1 MDLLYLHPSAT
12 RGKPSF
18 LFMPAGV
25 FPMLNHARRHGFT
38 VSAVNEA
45 VELAL
50 DPHFDTARF
59 LARHPAQVYAIDLH
73 WHEHA
78 HGALSLARLIH
89 ERRPDAVVV
98 LGGITASRYADEI
111 LRDHPE
117 VDHVVSGYGEEP
129 LLQLLQGLRRRAAPP
144 RGTVLTAAAPLTLD
158 DYDETDHTV
167 LRHAR
172 EYGMAA
178 IHGLRTDGGPP
189 SVWYRNG
196 VGCFRNCSYCGGAAS
211 AHVQVFGH
219 RRPLRR
225 SPARVAADLARL
237 AAQGMAWVSLTH
249 DVSSG
254 SPGYWRELFAAVRA
268 SRARLGVYLEAN
280 GLPSAEFVRELART
294 FVPADTRV
302 AITPLCGDDAQR
314 ALNGKSFGARR
325 LRACL
330 RRIKEAGLGLVLY
343 FADGLPGPMPG
354 GRTRS
359 LLLKAQLDAEFRPQM
374 SVMTPLTLDPGS
386 PMQQRSDELGVR
398 VRLRTLADYLAR
410 AAARSDGRPYDSP
423 GYGLRAIAARHGR

>member
-1 MDLLYLHPSAT
+1 VDLLYLHPSAT

-50 DPHFDTARF
+50 DPHFDTAQF
-59 LARHPAQVYAIDLH
+59 LARHPAQVYALDLH
-73 WHEHA
+73 WHEHS
-78 HGALSLARLIH
+78 HGALSLARLIK

-111 LRDHPE
+111 LRDYPA

-129 LLQLLQGLRRRAAPP
+129 LLALLQGLRRRAAPA
-144 RGTVLTAAAPLTLD
+144 RRSVLTAATPLALD
-158 DYDETDHTV
+158 DYDETDHTA

-172 EYGMAA
+172 EYAMAA
-178 IHGLRTDGGPP
+178 LHGVRTDSGAP
-189 SVWYRNG
+189 SAWYRNG
-196 VGCFRNCSYCGGAAS
+196 VGCFRDCAYCGGAAT
-211 AHVQVFGH
+211 AHAQVFGH

-225 SPARVAADLARL
+225 SPALVAADLARL
-237 AAQGMAWVSLTH
+237 AAQGMGWVCLTH

-254 SPGYWRELFAAVRA
+254 SPDYWRELFDEVRA
-268 SRARLGVYLEAN
+268 SRARLGIYLEAN

-294 FVPADTRV
+294 FVPADTRI

-314 ALNGKSFGARR
+314 AFNGKGFGASR
-325 LRACL
+325 LRSCL
-330 RRIKEAGLGLVLY
+330 RTIKEAGLGLVLY
-343 FADGLPGPMPG
+343 FADGLPGPAPG
-354 GRTRS
+354 SRARS
-359 LLLKAQLDAEFRPQM
+359 LLLKARLDTEFKPQM

-386 PMQQRSDELGVR
+386 PMQRRPDAFGVTA
-398 VRLRTLADYLAR
+398 RLRTLADYVAR
-410 AAARSDGRPYDSP
+410 GAARSDGRPYDSA
-423 GYGLRAIAARHGR
+423 GYGLRAKTTGRGG

>member
-1 MDLLYLHPSAT
+1 VDLLYLHPSAT

-25 FPMLNHARRHGFT
+25 FPMLNHARRHGFA

-50 DPHFDTARF
+50 DPGFDTPQF
-59 LARHPAQVYAIDLH
+59 LATHPAQVYAIDLH

-78 HGALSLARLIH
+78 HGALSLAHLIK
-89 ERRPDAVVV
+89 ERHPDAVVV

-129 LLQLLQGLRRRAAPP
+129 LLQLLQSLRRRAAPA
-144 RGTVLTAAAPLTLD
+144 RRSVLTAAAPLALD
-158 DYDETDHTV
+158 DYDETDHSA
-167 LRHAR
+167 LRHSR
-172 EYGMAA
+172 EYAMAG
-178 IHGLRTDGGPP
+178 IHGVRTDGGAP

-196 VGCFRNCSYCGGAAS
+196 VGCSRNCPYCGGAAS
-211 AHVQVFGH
+211 AHVEVFGH

-225 SPARVAADLARL
+225 APALVAADLAKL
-237 AAQGMAWVSLTH
+237 AAQGMGWVCLTH

-254 SPGYWRELFAAVRA
+254 RPDYWRELFEEVRA

-294 FVPADTRV
+294 FVPADTRI

-314 ALNGKSFGARR
+314 ALNGKGFGASR

-330 RRIKEAGLGLVLY
+330 RTIKAAGLGLVLY
-343 FADGLPGPMPG
+343 FADGLPGPVSG
-354 GRTRS
+354 SRARS
-359 LLLKAQLDAEFRPQM
+359 LMLKAQLDAEFRPQM

-386 PMQQRSDELGVR
+386 PMQRRPDDFGVR
-398 VRLRTLADYLAR
+398 VRLRTLADYLER
-410 AAARSDGRPYDSP
+410 SAARSEGRPFDDP
-423 GYGLRAIAARHGR
+423 GYGLRAIPARHKR